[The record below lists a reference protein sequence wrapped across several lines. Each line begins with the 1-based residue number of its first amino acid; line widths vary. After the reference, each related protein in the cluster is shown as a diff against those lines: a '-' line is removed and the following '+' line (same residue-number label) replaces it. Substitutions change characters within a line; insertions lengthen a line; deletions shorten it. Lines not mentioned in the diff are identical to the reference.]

1 MAELP
6 SDYSTRYINAL
17 PSGSLRAARR
27 AAQER
32 IEEAWGKVQFK
43 VIVEEEG
50 TVKEIFDF
58 QGFIGT
64 IGSRIR
70 YCLEPDVEGSDVAL
84 VNFRDLMGGERE
96 EGGGKERVAGTEK
109 EKGCRGEWNA
119 RHPNGVKWWGH
130 CERPR
135 WRGVELQRFF

>member
-6 SDYSTRYINAL
+6 TDYSTRYINAL

-50 TVKEIFDF
+50 IVKEIFDF

-84 VNFRDLMGGERE
+84 VNFSDLTRGDGQV
-96 EGGGKERVAGTEK
+96 GGKE
-109 EKGCRGEWNA
+109 KGETQKGMEWCNGEGNS
-119 RHPNGVKWWGH
+119 RHPDGVKWGGH

-135 WRGVELQRFF
+135 WKAVELQKFF

>member
-50 TVKEIFDF
+50 IVKEIFDF

-84 VNFRDLMGGERE
+84 VNFNDLTTGEL
-96 EGGGKERVAGTEK
+96 GGKEKATTEK
-109 EKGCRGEWNA
+109 EKAKEWCRGEWNS
-119 RHPNGVKWWGH
+119 RHPDGVKWWGH

-135 WRGVELQRFF
+135 WKAVELQKFF

>member
-32 IEEAWGKVQFK
+32 IEEAWGKVQYK

-50 TVKEIFDF
+50 IVKEIFDF

-84 VNFRDLMGGERE
+84 VNFTDLTIGEL
-96 EGGGKERVAGTEK
+96 GGKEKA
-109 EKGCRGEWNA
+109 EKGKEWCKGEWNS
-119 RHPNGVKWWGH
+119 RHPDGVKWWGH

-135 WRGVELQRFF
+135 WKPVELQKFF

>member
-6 SDYSTRYINAL
+6 ADYSTRYINAL

-50 TVKEIFDF
+50 IVKEIFDF

-70 YCLEPDVEGSDVAL
+70 YCLEPDVEGSDIAL
-84 VNFRDLMGGERE
+84 VNFSDLMRGEE
-96 EGGGKERVAGTEK
+96 DCAGGKAEK
-109 EKGCRGEWNA
+109 EKAKWCKGEWNS
-119 RHPNGVKWWGH
+119 RHPDGVKWWGH
-130 CERPR
+130 SERPR
-135 WRGVELQRFF
+135 WKAVELQKFF